1 MKQTLLILALFLQSF
16 LAFAENITE
25 KSSVADS
32 LLIELRALPH
42 DTTRLKLLEK
52 LVLTEQNSPHYIEYA
67 EEMFNEAQRQKNP
80 KYICSSTYF
89 KILYY
94 YNKNEVDSV
103 SKLVNYVKPI
113 AERMKYYRLYFNVQK
128 LLIYTYIY
136 SEKYEY
142 AINEALEML
151 KIAEELDNVDGCI
164 AAYSCLASAYHETNR
179 KKEEGEAL
187 RKAHEYAS
195 EQKTSSTQVN
205 VLEQLIMFSN
215 DQNDYKNLKVYLD
228 ENKQLIE
235 EMLAWDP
242 DMYES
247 YFNLYLFSTVFQ
259 SYYYTGIGKTDS
271 AQYYIKKAQDFI
283 TPQSYLPYITMYHDA
298 YAKYYHHTKNYQ
310 NALVHMDSALIYM
323 QQSKSALTEY
333 AKQLSRKADILLE
346 IGQYAE
352 ALPLYEKSNHIQDSL
367 TAAISAKQLEEI
379 KEIYHLN
386 QLVWER
392 GKLRNRV
399 QTSILLSL
407 GIILVLCI
415 TYMLRIN
422 RIRKALKISKK
433 ETQKATRQTERA
445 NEMKNR
451 FLSNMSHAIRVP
463 LNGVLGFSQIIANE
477 VEIDEPTRKEYADI
491 IQQNTEQLMRL
502 VNNVLD
508 LSRLEA
514 GMMRFQLSDYDIVQL
529 CKDAVGMAQ
538 MQNPTLHIHFYSDI
552 DEYIVYTD
560 TNRMMQLI
568 VSILTC
574 PSPSFK
580 EERDLQFTLDKNGE
594 ILCFKVTN
602 SPLADLNYANQD
614 SALRNDVNLLLLKH
628 FGGTYQV
635 IHDGKEGPTILFTY
649 PATSTE

>member
-1 MKQTLLILALFLQSF
+1 MDNNLAYSQEVRLHDIAQWEDELVDVFRNKKDYKHMFLMQQM
-16 LAFAENITE
+16 AAY
-25 KSSVADS
+25 
-32 LLIELRALPH
+32 AL
-42 DTTRLKLLEK
+42 
-52 LVLTEQNSPHYIEYA
+52 
-67 EEMFNEAQRQKNP
+67 
-80 KYICSSTYF
+80 
-89 KILYY
+89 
-94 YNKNEVDSV
+94 V
-103 SKLVNYVKPI
+103 SDGH
-113 AERMKYYRLYFNVQK
+113 
-128 LLIYTYIY
+128 
-136 SEKYEY
+136 
-142 AINEALEML
+142 INEALEML
-151 KIAEELDNVDGCI
+151 KIAEELDNIDGCI

-179 KKEEGEAL
+179 KKEEGEVL

-205 VLEQLIMFSN
+205 VLGQLIMFSN
-215 DQNDYKNLKVYLD
+215 DQNDYKSLKVYLD
-228 ENKQLIE
+228 ENKQLME

-271 AQYYIKKAQDFI
+271 AQYYIEKAQDFI

-298 YAKYYHHTKNYQ
+298 YAKYYHHTKKYQ

-333 AKQLSRKADILLE
+333 AKLLSRKADILLE
-346 IGQYAE
+346 MGQYAE

-514 GMMRFQLSDYDIVQL
+514 GMMKFQLSDYDIVQL
-529 CKDAVGMAQ
+529 CKDSVGMAQ

-580 EERDLQFTLDKNGE
+580 EEHDLQFTLDKNGE

>member
-1 MKQTLLILALFLQSF
+1 M
-16 LAFAENITE
+16 
-25 KSSVADS
+25 
-32 LLIELRALPH
+32 
-42 DTTRLKLLEK
+42 
-52 LVLTEQNSPHYIEYA
+52 
-67 EEMFNEAQRQKNP
+67 
-80 KYICSSTYF
+80 
-89 KILYY
+89 
-94 YNKNEVDSV
+94 
-103 SKLVNYVKPI
+103 KPI
-113 AERMKYYRLYFNVQK
+113 AERMEFFRLYFNAQK
-128 LLIYTYIY
+128 LLIYTYTY
-136 SEKYEY
+136 KEKYEY

-151 KIAEELDNVDGCI
+151 KIAEELDNIDGCI

-179 KKEEGEAL
+179 KKEEGEVL

-205 VLEQLIMFSN
+205 VLGQLIMFSN
-215 DQNDYKNLKVYLD
+215 DQNDYKSLKVYLD
-228 ENKQLIE
+228 ENKQLME

-271 AQYYIKKAQDFI
+271 AQYYIEKAQDFI

-298 YAKYYHHTKNYQ
+298 YAKYYHHTKKYQ

-333 AKQLSRKADILLE
+333 AKLLSRKADILLE
-346 IGQYAE
+346 MGQYAE